1 MRMGKP
7 MRIFFIVVYYH
18 HITNRTHAHAQ
29 PLFNLKINNMN
40 TSHKRILPLFTMLL
54 ALVCVMSTSCTTHK
68 PCTGVTN
75 KPVTYKYVKHTDF
88 RKKHYHF

>member
-18 HITNRTHAHAQ
+18 HITSRTRTRAQ
-29 PLFNLKINNMN
+29 PLFNLKQITMN
-40 TSHKRILPLFTMLL
+40 TSHKLILLMFTMLL

-75 KPVTYKYVKHTDF
+75 KPVTYKYVKHSDF
-88 RKKHYHF
+88 SKKHYHF